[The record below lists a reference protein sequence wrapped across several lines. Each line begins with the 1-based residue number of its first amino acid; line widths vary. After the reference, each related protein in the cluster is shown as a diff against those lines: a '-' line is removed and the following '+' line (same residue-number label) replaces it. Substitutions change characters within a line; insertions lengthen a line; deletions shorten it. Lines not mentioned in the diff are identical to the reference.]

1 MSDHPDPSGAGFG
14 SLSRKRERAGVRA
27 GTDAKART
35 LRQTPTDAEALLWY
49 HLRDRRLAGHKFRRQ
64 RPIGPYIADFVCLDA
79 GLVVELDGGQH
90 VEAAAYDARRTRFI
104 EAQGHRV
111 LRFWNGEVLTRIEA
125 VLERIF
131 QVLQEGSPHPD
142 SLPQA
147 GEGARPRSPSRVT
160 QSAEPYPLPLS
171 EEVARPP
178 SGASP

>member
-1 MSDHPDPSGAGFG
+1 MSDHPNPSGAGLG
-14 SLSRKRERAGVRA
+14 SLSRERERAGVRA

-49 HLRDRRLAGHKFRRQ
+49 RLRDRRLAGHKFRRQ

-111 LRFWNGEVLTRIEA
+111 LRFWNGEVLTQVEA

-131 QVLQEGSPHPD
+131 QALQEGRPHPNP
-142 SLPQA
+142 LPLA
-147 GEGARPRSPSRVT
+147 GEGARRSP
-160 QSAEPYPLPLS
+160 LPPAV
-171 EEVARPP
+171 EEARRILLPP
-178 SGASP
+178 AVEEARHTSGASP